1 MEDKGNKPRGV
12 ILILV
17 SLALTT
23 LIIYGAISLCLRDG
37 LVTWGYNDP
46 VVSKNNIRGTIYDR
60 NGRILAIQ
68 APDYG
73 FSITLEKDNV
83 QQISSFLSEY
93 SDYNALE
100 IAAKIERG
108 ERFIPLSK
116 VITNPLVD
124 FINIRLMQEG
134 LSSSVEFSEK
144 ETRSYPYNVAE
155 DLIGAS
161 FSPSTGNGGIEEMF
175 NEYLMAL
182 PEIGKTTVHGS
193 SITLTLDSE
202 IQAILEEVKKEM
214 KINYDVAIISN
225 KGYIVAYDGKEDP
238 VVLDN
243 IVRFITPP
251 SSVTTE
257 RAISVP
263 SRMVDGI
270 QVGSYYV
277 WCEDKDGSEL
287 VERIESILRKSG
299 KI

>member
-1 MEDKGNKPRGV
+1 
-12 ILILV
+12 
-17 SLALTT
+17 
-23 LIIYGAISLCLRDG
+23 
-37 LVTWGYNDP
+37 
-46 VVSKNNIRGTIYDR
+46 
-60 NGRILAIQ
+60 
-68 APDYG
+68 
-73 FSITLEKDNV
+73 
-83 QQISSFLSEY
+83 
-93 SDYNALE
+93 
-100 IAAKIERG
+100 
-108 ERFIPLSK
+108 
-116 VITNPLVD
+116 
-124 FINIRLMQEG
+124 
-134 LSSSVEFSEK
+134 
-144 ETRSYPYNVAE
+144 
-155 DLIGAS
+155 
-161 FSPSTGNGGIEEMF
+161 MF

-270 QVGSYYV
+270 QVGSCYV